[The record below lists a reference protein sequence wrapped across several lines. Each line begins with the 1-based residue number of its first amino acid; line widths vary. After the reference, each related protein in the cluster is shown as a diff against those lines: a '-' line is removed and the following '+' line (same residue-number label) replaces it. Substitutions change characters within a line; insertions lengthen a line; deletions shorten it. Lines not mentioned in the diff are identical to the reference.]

1 MTAITRVRTIR
12 TRRDRSWTI
21 VKVETSEPG
30 LYGIGS
36 ASDFFTPGAVTSI
49 IDELYG
55 PQLIGRDP
63 ADIEDIWQSLYA
75 SGYWRNGSTSN
86 TALGGIDV
94 ALWDIKGKQAGLPIY
109 QLLGGR
115 CRDAVPCYAH
125 AEGRTDEELIADVAR
140 YVEEGW
146 PVIRVQ
152 YGGYGG
158 GGFRPRPTQL
168 ERYGRSGALGFD
180 EEAYLHAIPE
190 MFAMLRDQ
198 FGPGVKFNHDVHEH
212 LAPTN
217 AISLARS
224 LDPYQLFFLEDVL
237 PPEQISWF
245 RALRQQSTTPQ
256 AIGELFVNPHE
267 WRTLIDEQLID
278 FVRTRISKIGGISP
292 ARRIAAHAEAHG
304 VRTAWQEGG
313 DNDPVNL
320 TAAFHLDMTT
330 SNFGIQEENHFSDD
344 ELEAFPGAAVVERG
358 YIHPNDAPGLGVDI
372 DEVKAAA
379 LPAESLGP
387 YHRPYPVDRR
397 HDGTALRP

>member
-1 MTAITRVRTIR
+1 MTVITDVRTIR

-21 VKVETSEPG
+21 VKVETSDPG

-36 ASDFFTPGAVTSI
+36 ASDFFTPGAVTSVI
-49 IDELYG
+49 EELYG

-75 SGYWRNGSTSN
+75 SGYWRNGATSN
-86 TALGGIDV
+86 TALAGIDV
-94 ALWDIKGKQAGLPIY
+94 ALWDIKGKQAGLPVY

-125 AEGRTDEELIADVAR
+125 AAGGTDEELIADVAR

-158 GGFRPRPTQL
+158 GGFRPRPAQL
-168 ERYGRSGALGFD
+168 ERYGRGDGSGFD
-180 EEAYLHAIPE
+180 DEAYLQAIPE
-190 MFAMLRDQ
+190 MFAMLRDR
-198 FGPGVKFNHDVHEH
+198 FGPEVKFNHDVHEH
-212 LAPTN
+212 LAPAN
-217 AISLARS
+217 AVALSRS

-237 PPEQISWF
+237 PPEGISWF
-245 RALRQQSTTPQ
+245 RTLRQHSTTPQ

-292 ARRIAAHAEAHG
+292 GRRIAAHAEAHG

-320 TAAFHLDMTT
+320 TAAFHLDMSTW
-330 SNFGIQEENHFSDD
+330 NFGIQEENHFSDD

-358 YIHPNDAPGLGVDI
+358 YIHPSDAPGLGVDI
-372 DEVKAAA
+372 DEAKAAA
-379 LPAESLGP
+379 LPAEPLGP

-397 HDGTALRP
+397 HDGTAVRP